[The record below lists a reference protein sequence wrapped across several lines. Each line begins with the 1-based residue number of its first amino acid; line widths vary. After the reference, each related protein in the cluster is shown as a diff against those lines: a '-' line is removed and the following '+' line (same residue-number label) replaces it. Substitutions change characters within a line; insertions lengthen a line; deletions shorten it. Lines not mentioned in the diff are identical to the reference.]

1 MRGRQSLRVWCSIY
15 FNLHAIRLIRSASV
29 TVTHGDRAVLP
40 CDHPRFE
47 DSSRL
52 HIVWTLTPWAENA
65 ETFQILL
72 YQGGNVINM
81 HWNLGSRVAFIGD
94 PAVNGSI
101 SIEKIQ
107 RSDGGVYQCLVVNPL
122 QNDQSIIRLVNL
134 SVLEKPSTPTCSTD
148 GGPHLGESVSLICSS
163 TNGNPNPQYS
173 WWKIESSGN
182 VPLSLLQ
189 NQGSVLIHNVSLE
202 TSGLY
207 VCISSN
213 SIGSSSC
220 SILLKLEIFEQHE
233 NTLAAAVTVALAMA
247 LILLILFGLVLCL
260 HWENRR
266 QQWRAAQ
273 ENQEASVPIDLDEAP
288 IQLADPR
295 SAVGRQR

>member
-189 NQGSVLIHNVSLE
+189 I
-202 TSGLY
+202 
-207 VCISSN
+207 
-213 SIGSSSC
+213 
-220 SILLKLEIFEQHE
+220 EQHE